1 MAMEDENPEEIDS
14 SDPKIIW
21 GVEHYKKLIDG
32 DAELTNGGYLP
43 KDLYKEHARLGQ
55 EDQVKVLRVL
65 LEMK

>member
-1 MAMEDENPEEIDS
+1 M
-14 SDPKIIW
+14 

-32 DAELTNGGYLP
+32 DAEPTNGGYLP